1 MKLYWIIIA
10 KMVAIMNKG
19 ENFKKWEMGKNQ
31 KRTKQYK
38 LIKLYKIRFLVFFI
52 YT

>member
-1 MKLYWIIIA
+1 
-10 KMVAIMNKG
+10 MNKG

-38 LIKLYKIRFLVFFI
+38 LIKLYKIRFLVFLYI
-52 YT
+52 HNRNSLVLILRGN